1 MKILYFDCFSGISGD
16 MVLGAMTDAGID
28 IEAVRKELKKLDM
41 KGYDLKVSRVKRK
54 GIKGTK
60 LDVIVD
66 EKKHL
71 HHTSYK
77 DIKRLI
83 ERSRLSKKIKEDS
96 LSIFKNIAEAEAK
109 IHRTSVDNVHFHEV
123 GAVDSIVDVVGAAI
137 CINILSPDIIL
148 SSPINTG
155 MGMVKTEHGILPVP
169 APATAEMLKGFPSYS
184 SDIRFELATPTGVGI
199 ITTMAKSS
207 NTMPNMKTNAIGYG
221 AGSKDFT
228 DSPNLLRIMIGET
241 TPSTPLF
248 KKGGMG
254 GFEQDS
260 ITVIESN
267 IDDMNPQF
275 YDHIMNNLFKGGAL
289 DVFLTPIIMKKNR
302 PAVKITLIS
311 EIDNAN
317 NLADILL
324 SETTSFGLRMYKT
337 ERVKL
342 KREIKVIKTEYGNA
356 KVKIGKRN
364 SKIIKV
370 VPEYEDCKR
379 IAEEKGISIREAYDK
394 VKASAKQ
401 KHDFNH

>member
-16 MVLGAMTDAGID
+16 MVLGAMADAGVD
-28 IEAVRKELKKLDM
+28 IKSIKKELKKLDL

-77 DIKRLI
+77 DIKRMI
-83 ERSRLSKKIKEDS
+83 ERSRLSQRVKEDS

-137 CINILSPDIIL
+137 CINILNPDIIL

-199 ITTMAKSS
+199 ITTIAKAR
-207 NTMPNMKTNAIGYG
+207 NTIPNMKTSAIGYG

-275 YDHIMNNLFKGGAL
+275 YDQIMNRLFKEGAL

-317 NLADILL
+317 NLVDILL

-342 KREIKVIKTEYGNA
+342 KREMKVIKTEYGNA

-379 IAEEKGISIREAYDK
+379 IAEEKGIPIKDIYEK
-394 VKASAKQ
+394 VKFTAKT
-401 KHDFNH
+401 KN